1 MISLKRMPWSNVR
14 IFLKLASQ
22 RCQLLSVGSKQEAS
36 AGHRSG
42 SFESDVLA
50 STSNA
55 RHLECLFAKWMR
67 DNSSVN
73 GTWQN
78 FFKGMVKEQIE
89 SQPSPS
95 PDGNQKAGGDVL
107 PSIGTTLPTA
117 AAIVAPVL
125 GRSTPVSYSALDT
138 SEGDSSSCVAQSQKQ
153 DIGVLSHSSEIRTSG
168 IYDMEKLPTLPKKG
182 CSTNGSKVGS
192 KAHGPVLT
200 GIQVAHN
207 ISSNLNR
214 KMSQK
219 KPPEK
224 PEKPNRDKEI
234 LTGSRRT
241 GNSRN
246 NFQKKFGSFE
256 TFMKFW
262 KHAHAVDK
270 YKRHDGPV
278 MVVKKRSKANAKPT
292 NVMYF
297 KHYYEKGA
305 SRRKGK
311 FNKTKTNKEEKTP
324 SKTDKD
330 STNKKPGAWEAIET
344 PNKSAQNPQSDP
356 ETMHASKHNGN
367 TYKTLEE
374 LINDIDA
381 TALNDNLTA
390 TTEQEK
396 TQKVIK
402 TPKLLKNTPKKKPK
416 DFKTALRVFKPEER
430 GIPKPNVKPSSNF
443 KPKAFSKSRKTKLN
457 KPKAEKF
464 IPLRVFNGPKV
475 DEDKSWIY
483 WDELAV
489 KSLRKPSQD
498 TESST
503 LKPKSGNDLNSSKI
517 TQPPKPEK

>member
-78 FFKGMVKEQIE
+78 FFKGMVKEW
-89 SQPSPS
+89 SPS

-107 PSIGTTLPTA
+107 PSIGTTSPTD

-125 GRSTPVSYSALDT
+125 GRSTAVSYSALDT
-138 SEGDSSSCVAQSQKQ
+138 SEGDSNSCVAQSQKQ
-153 DIGVLSHSSEIRTSG
+153 DIGVLLHSSEIRTSG
-168 IYDMEKLPTLPKKG
+168 IYDEEKLPTLPKKG

-192 KAHGPVLT
+192 KAHGSVLT

-219 KPPEK
+219 KHPEK
-224 PEKPNRDKEI
+224 PEKPNKDKEI

-311 FNKTKTNKEEKTP
+311 FNKTKTNKEEKTT

-330 STNKKPGAWEAIET
+330 STNK
-344 PNKSAQNPQSDP
+344 KSAQNPQSDP

-374 LINDIDA
+374 LINDIGA

-396 TQKVIK
+396 TKKVIK
-402 TPKLLKNTPKKKPK
+402 TPKLLKNTPKKKPT
-416 DFKTALRVFKPEER
+416 DFTTALRVFKPEER
-430 GIPKPNVKPSSNF
+430 GIPKSNVKPSSNF
-443 KPKAFSKSRKTKLN
+443 KPKAFSKSKKTKLN

-498 TESST
+498 TETST
-503 LKPKSGNDLNSSKI
+503 LKPKSGNDLKSSK
-517 TQPPKPEK
+517 TPQPLKPKK

>member
-1 MISLKRMPWSNVR
+1 MISVKRMPWSNVR

-22 RCQLLSVGSKQEAS
+22 RCQLLSVGAKQEAS

-55 RHLECLFAKWMR
+55 RHLECLFANWIR

-78 FFKGMVKEQIE
+78 FFKGMVKEQID
-89 SQPSPS
+89 SQQSPS
-95 PDGNQKAGGDVL
+95 PDGNQKAGGDDL
-107 PSIGTTLPTA
+107 PSIGTTSPTES
-117 AAIVAPVL
+117 AIVAPVL
-125 GRSTPVSYSALDT
+125 GRRTAVSNSALESPLDT
-138 SEGDSSSCVAQSQKQ
+138 SEGDSNSCVAQSQKQ
-153 DIGVLSHSSEIRTSG
+153 DIGVLSHSTDIRSSG
-168 IYDMEKLPTLPKKG
+168 IYDKEKVLTLHKKG
-182 CSTNGSKVGS
+182 FSTNGSKFGS
-192 KAHGPVLT
+192 KAHGSVLT
-200 GIQVAHN
+200 GIKVAHN
-207 ISSNLNR
+207 ISNNLTR

-219 KPPEK
+219 KTPEN
-224 PEKPNRDKEI
+224 PEKPNKDKEI

-270 YKRHDGPV
+270 YKRNNGPV
-278 MVVKKRSKANAKPT
+278 MVVKKRSKANAKPS

-297 KHYYEKGA
+297 KNYYENGA
-305 SRRKGK
+305 SRRKK
-311 FNKTKTNKEEKTP
+311 KLNKTKSNKEEKTP

-330 STNKKPGAWEAIET
+330 SPNKKPGAWETIET
-344 PNKSAQNPQSDP
+344 SNKSAQNPQSDP
-356 ETMHASKHNGN
+356 ETKHVSKHRGD

-381 TALNDNLTA
+381 TALNENLTE
-390 TTEQEK
+390 TIETEK
-396 TQKVIK
+396 TKEVSK
-402 TPKLLKNTPKKKPK
+402 TPKLLKNTPKKKPT
-416 DFKTALRVFKPEER
+416 DFRTALRVFKPEEK
-430 GIPKPNVKPSSNF
+430 GIPISNVKPSSNF
-443 KPKAFSKSRKTKLN
+443 KPKPFSKSKKTKLN

-489 KSLRKPSQD
+489 QSLRKPSQD
-498 TESST
+498 TKTST
-503 LKPKSGNDLNSSKI
+503 LKPKPLK
-517 TQPPKPEK
+517 PKK